1 MSVALAIICFLY
13 IGILGFFIMGR
24 LDRFISSGGFVKE
37 SSEDDSQKINADV
50 VVYLGSNM
58 LPPAWSFTNGEHLGI
73 AFITEVTQIRNE
85 GNFRYLF
92 AFSDNDFENLMVSS
106 IAKKQNGEIH
116 VGAVCNDSTNKRLF
130 DMLEIIIL
138 LPEQFNLEYLY
149 SIINSN
155 VSRKVRQI

>member
-58 LPPAWSFTNGEHLGI
+58 LPPA
-73 AFITEVTQIRNE
+73 
-85 GNFRYLF
+85 
-92 AFSDNDFENLMVSS
+92 
-106 IAKKQNGEIH
+106 
-116 VGAVCNDSTNKRLF
+116 
-130 DMLEIIIL
+130 
-138 LPEQFNLEYLY
+138 
-149 SIINSN
+149 
-155 VSRKVRQI
+155 